1 MYSPF
6 LGQLSRLY
14 PSSATA
20 LPPNDIRHLDFTEDG
35 VRWAII
41 YFTTYTTRWLFA
53 GKTGV
58 SMTAGP
64 SKTFWV
70 ECCYSRHWI
79 HGPRREARV
88 MALFPVKNGP
98 QYRSE
103 NQYRGGF
110 IAAFAP
116 WLPEEGKPRLLY
128 KPYRGRWMGSQS
140 RLKWFRKHPSF
151 TILFITWSSR
161 RQIGQDRKKKGK
173 IRQFWVWLV
182 GK

>member
-20 LPPNDIRHLDFTEDG
+20 LPPNDIRHLDFTGDG
-35 VRWAII
+35 VRWAMI
-41 YFTTYTTRWLFA
+41 YFTTYSVHHSMTICRL
-53 GKTGV
+53 TGV
-58 SMTAGP
+58 SMTGP

-70 ECCYSRHWI
+70 ECCYSHHWI

-103 NQYRGGF
+103 NQYQGGF

-128 KPYRGRWMGSQS
+128 KPYRGR
-140 RLKWFRKHPSF
+140 
-151 TILFITWSSR
+151 
-161 RQIGQDRKKKGK
+161 
-173 IRQFWVWLV
+173 
-182 GK
+182 